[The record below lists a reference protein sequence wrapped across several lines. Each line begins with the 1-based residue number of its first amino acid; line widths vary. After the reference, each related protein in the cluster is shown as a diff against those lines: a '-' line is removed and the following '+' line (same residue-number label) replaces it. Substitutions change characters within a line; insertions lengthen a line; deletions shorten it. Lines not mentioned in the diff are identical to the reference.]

1 MSNENQQPNNSVL
14 EVKLDYIQKDIKVI
28 KEDVKEIKNDYLTR
42 REFGDYRDEVKEIYD
57 DHELRMRDQETFI
70 SNLKGKYVILA
81 IIGMALLS
89 ITISIV
95 GTTVAEK
102 IKDNNCP
109 VNFICTSK

>member
-1 MSNENQQPNNSVL
+1 MSNNDQQPNNSVL

-42 REFGDYRDEVKEIYD
+42 REFGDYRDEIKDIYE
-57 DHELRMRDQETFI
+57 DHELRLRDQETFV

-81 IIGMALLS
+81 IVGMALVS
-89 ITISIV
+89 
-95 GTTVAEK
+95 VAVSVVSTAVTEK
-102 IKDNNCP
+102 VQSECP

>member
-42 REFGDYRDEVKEIYD
+42 REFGDYRDEIKEIYE
-57 DHELRMRDQETFI
+57 DHELRIRDQETFI

-81 IIGMALLS
+81 IVGMALVS
-89 ITISIV
+89 
-95 GTTVAEK
+95 VAVSVVSTAVTEEVQGG
-102 IKDNNCP
+102 CP
-109 VNFICTSK
+109 INFICTSK